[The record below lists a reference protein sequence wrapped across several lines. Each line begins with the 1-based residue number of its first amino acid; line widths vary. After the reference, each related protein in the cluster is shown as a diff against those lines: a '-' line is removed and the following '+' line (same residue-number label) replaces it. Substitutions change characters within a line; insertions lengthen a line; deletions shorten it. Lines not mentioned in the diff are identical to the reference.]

1 MIKIGS
7 LAPALLV
14 AAALAGCAAP
24 GAPGAA
30 AGPSNRLVV
39 QVSDSD
45 AARWNMT
52 LNNIANVQADVGAAN
67 LDVVLVAYGPGIGML
82 RAEALT
88 ANRVSDAIK
97 RGVKV
102 VACENTLTTLKVSKA
117 DMHPEIG
124 YVPAGASEI
133 MRRQQQGY
141 AYLRP

>member
-24 GAPGAA
+24 GAPGAS

-39 QVSDSD
+39 QVSDGD

-117 DMHPEIG
+117 DMHPQIG

>member
-1 MIKIGS
+1 MKKIAS
-7 LAPALLV
+7 LASALLV
-14 AAALAGCAAP
+14 TAALAGCAAP
-24 GAPGAA
+24 GAPGSA
-30 AGPSNRLVV
+30 AGPANRLVV
-39 QVSDSD
+39 QVSDGD

-52 LNNIANVQADVGAAN
+52 LNNIANVQADVGADK

-82 RAEALT
+82 RAEALS

-102 VACENTLTTLKVSKA
+102 VACENTLATLKVSKA

-124 YVPAGASEI
+124 YVPAGAAEI